1 LLGMPVKCSTK
12 RFHFLFIQRHHQ
24 HAWQTTKWGKTLVIH
39 NLRSHIQNI
48 KGVYESIKQWSAWL
62 NKITGGYNSSIWKGT
77 ECKASLGYPMRPC
90 LHKKKKERIIGN
102 HCSRL
107 DSRTRLKIKRESP
120 MLRSKQT
127 NLLSSVPRKQRQQRQ
142 VSLDSVGI
150 MELSAFTPYTK
161 HSPR

>member
-90 LHKKKKERIIGN
+90 LHKKKERKN
-102 HCSRL
+102 YRKPL
-107 DSRTRLKIKRESP
+107 FQTRLPDKIENQKGVSYA
-120 MLRSKQT
+120 KIQT
-127 NLLSSVPRKQRQQRQ
+127 N
-142 VSLDSVGI
+142 
-150 MELSAFTPYTK
+150 
-161 HSPR
+161 